1 MSTTIRV
8 ELGERSYPVVIGHG
22 VTSDLRSLIPS
33 TARRAVVITQSNIP
47 VAIDPG
53 VPHTTI
59 VIGDGEA
66 HKTLAT
72 IEDISRQCAAFGLT
86 RDDVVIGVGGGIV
99 TDVAGFAAASWH
111 RGTAVVHVSTT
122 LLGMV
127 DAAIGGK
134 TAVNIPEGKN
144 LVGAFWQPA
153 AVVCDLDA
161 LATLPDFEMRCG
173 LGEVAKYQ
181 FISGI
186 DFTALTLEERVA
198 ECVRI
203 KADIVSQDEREG
215 GQRALLNYGHPLAHA
230 METVGLHTMAHGEAV
245 AIGLVFAATLGHALG
260 RIDSSRLEHHEQVVG
275 DVYGLATRPNQPF
288 DVDALM
294 SAMARDKKATS
305 GLTFVLDSERG
316 LEVVKDVD
324 PSIVRSTL
332 VDFLS

>member
-1 MSTTIRV
+1 MSRTIRV
-8 ELGERSYPVVIGHG
+8 ELGERSYPVVVGHG
-22 VTSDLRSLIPS
+22 VSADINALLPS
-33 TARRAVVITQSNIP
+33 SARRAAIITQAGIP
-47 VAIDPG
+47 VDIDPAI
-53 VPHTTI
+53 PHTTI
-59 VIGDGEA
+59 TIGNGEG

-72 IEDISRQCAAFGLT
+72 IEDISRKFASFGLT
-86 RDDVVIGVGGGIV
+86 REDVVIGVGGGIV
-99 TDVAGFAAASWH
+99 TDVAGYAAASWH

-153 AVVCDLDA
+153 AVVCDLDV

-181 FISGI
+181 FISGT
-186 DFTALTLEERVA
+186 DFAPMTLEDRVA

-203 KADIVSQDEREG
+203 KADVVSQDEREG
-215 GQRALLNYGHPLAHA
+215 GRRALLNYGHTLAHA

-245 AIGLVFAATLGHALG
+245 AIGLVFAATLAHALG
-260 RIDSSRLEHHEQVVG
+260 RIDRTRLDLHEKVVG
-275 DVYGLATRPNQPF
+275 SVYGLATRPNQTF
-288 DVDALM
+288 DIDALL

-316 LEVVKDVD
+316 LEVVKDID
-324 PSIVRSTL
+324 PAVVRSAL
-332 VDFLS
+332 VGFIS